1 MKNILVRI
9 FAIIL
14 AAFLAIPSHAS
25 AESVAVAAENPEV
38 QLNLPC
44 KSAIL
49 IEQTTGEILYQQ
61 NPDEK
66 LPIAS
71 VTKVMT
77 LLLTME
83 AIENKSISLDD
94 PVPIS
99 ENAASMGGSQVYLEP
114 GEEITLHEVLKAVFV
129 SSANDGA
136 VALAE
141 MISGSVE
148 GFVAAMNE
156 KAHALGMNDTI
167 FYNPTGLDDGETNLC
182 SAHDVAL
189 MSKALLAY
197 DKIYEYT
204 TIWIDTIRNGE
215 FGLSN
220 TNKLIRFYPG
230 ATGLKTGSTGKAKYC
245 LSASAERNGLK
256 LCAVVLA
263 GESSADRFSA
273 AKKMLDW
280 GFANFSFYKPEDPQL
295 PLLRVWGGEKD
306 SLSLKSASDGI
317 LLPKGLASGLEAK
330 MTLPQEVQAPIEM
343 GQEIGKIEYLKEGT
357 VLYEIPI
364 FSAEKIESLG
374 FSDLLLRLIHL
385 FFTGNI
391 A

>member
-1 MKNILVRI
+1 MKKILVRM
-9 FAIIL
+9 FTFL
-14 AAFLAIPSHAS
+14 FAAFLCIPSNVS
-25 AESVAVAAENPEV
+25 AESIAVLNEMPQVE
-38 QLNLPC
+38 LNLPC

-71 VTKVMT
+71 VSKVMT
-77 LLLTME
+77 LLLAME
-83 AIENKSISLDD
+83 ALENGTVSLDD
-94 PVPIS
+94 NVPIS
-99 ENAASMGGSQVYLEP
+99 ENAASMGGSQVFLEP
-114 GEEITLHEVLKAVFV
+114 GEQISLHDVLKAVFV

-148 GFVAAMNE
+148 GFVVAMNE
-156 KAHALGMNDTI
+156 KAQALGMNNTV
-167 FYNPTGLDDGETNLC
+167 FYNPTGLDDSETNLS

-189 MSKALLAY
+189 MSKALLSFE
-197 DKIYEYT
+197 KTREYT
-204 TIWIDTIRNGE
+204 TIWIDSIRGGE

-245 LSASAERNGLK
+245 LSASAERSGLK

-263 GESSADRFSA
+263 GETSADRFSA

-280 GFANFSFYKPEDPQL
+280 GFANFSYYQPETPQI
-295 PLLRVWGGEKD
+295 PEVKVWGGNKSTL
-306 SLSLKSASDGI
+306 SLSVPTDGI
-317 LLPKGLASGLEAK
+317 LVPKAQVSGIETKLTLPKEMK
-330 MTLPQEVQAPIEM
+330 APVKK
-343 GQEIGKIEYLKEGT
+343 GDRIGSISYLKDGQ
-357 VLYEIPI
+357 VLHEVSILSQEDI
-364 FSAEKIESLG
+364 DALS
-374 FSDLLLRLIHL
+374 FSDVFFRLINL